1 MGQFAKRPSI
11 TTIEE
16 AEKWIGIHH
25 HWAIQD
31 AGQISRL
38 LDRVWWLEQSW
49 WFRLTH
55 PGMNPRRR

>member
-1 MGQFAKRPSI
+1 MKEPVQRPRI
-11 TTIEE
+11 ETIEQ

-25 HWAIQD
+25 HMLCED
-31 AGQISRL
+31 SGRFVKL

-55 PGMNPRRR
+55 PSYKPCDR